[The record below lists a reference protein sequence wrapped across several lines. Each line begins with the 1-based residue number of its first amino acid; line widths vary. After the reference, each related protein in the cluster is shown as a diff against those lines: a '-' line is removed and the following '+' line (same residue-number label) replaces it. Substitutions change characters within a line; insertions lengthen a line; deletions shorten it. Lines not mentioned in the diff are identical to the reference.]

1 MVCFLGGE
9 GEAAQDL
16 SSSVRDLNT
25 GQWGAGSSSPGL
37 DTKLNTDVSVTC
49 PIGLRPELENS
60 SGLRTSLLVE
70 LSAGN
75 SLVVQWLGFCAF
87 IAEGSGS
94 LPGRGTNIPQ
104 GVQCG
109 QKKKKKRKRTWCY
122 CSILGFPGGSDG
134 KESAWNAGDP
144 GLIPGSGRSPGEGN
158 DYQIQYFCLGNAM
171 NSGACQAT
179 VHGLAESQTGPPQ
192 FPGGPVAFTFN
203 GCWL

>member
-1 MVCFLGGE
+1 MVCSGRRGGSCPRLEFLCE
-9 GEAAQDL
+9 GFEYR
-16 SSSVRDLNT
+16 SVRC
-25 GQWGAGSSSPGL
+25 AGSSSPGL

-49 PIGLRPELENS
+49 PIGVRPVLENS
-60 SGLRTSLLVE
+60 PGLRTSLLVE

-87 IAEGSGS
+87 IAEGAGS
-94 LPGRGTNIPQ
+94 IPGWGTKSPQ

-109 QKKKKKRKRTWCY
+109 PKTTKKKKRKRTWCY

-144 GLIPGSGRSPGEGN
+144 GLIPGSGRSLEKGMTTKSSIFAWKTHELRGLPG
-158 DYQIQYFCLGNAM
+158 Y
-171 NSGACQAT
+171 SPWACK
-179 VHGLAESQTGPPQ
+179 ESDRTIVTP
-192 FPGGPVAFTFN
+192 AFTFS